1 MTPELREAC
10 RRALH
15 VLTASGTLMRS
26 GRAALFVLERT
37 TPPWRLFARVARH
50 PPLFWF
56 VELGY
61 WIVARNRSFFGRVLL
76 RPR

>member
-15 VLTASGTLMRS
+15 VLTAEGTLLRA

-37 TPPWRLFARVARH
+37 TPGWRIFARASRH
-50 PPLFWF
+50 PPLVWC

-61 WIVARNRSFFGRVLL
+61 WIVANNRSFFAKLLL
-76 RPR
+76 RTH

>member
-15 VLTASGTLMRS
+15 VLTADGRMLRS

-37 TPPWRLFARVARH
+37 TPGWRRLAPALGHPPLVWFVEIGYRIVARH
-50 PPLFWF
+50 RSLFAH
-56 VELGY
+56 VL
-61 WIVARNRSFFGRVLL
+61 ARGR
-76 RPR
+76 

>member
-15 VLTASGTLMRS
+15 VLTADGTLLRS

-37 TPPWRLFARVARH
+37 TPPWRLFARVFRH
-50 PPLFWF
+50 PPLSWF
-56 VELGY
+56 VEIGY
-61 WIVARNRSFFGRVLL
+61 QIVARNRSLLARVVA
-76 RPR
+76 RGP

>member
-15 VLTASGTLMRS
+15 VLTAGGTLMRS

-37 TPPWRLFARVARH
+37 TPGWRLFARAFRH

-61 WIVARNRSFFGRVLL
+61 QIVAHNRVFFGRAMKRL
-76 RPR
+76 

>member
-15 VLTASGTLMRS
+15 VVTAEGETLRS

-37 TPPWRLFARVARH
+37 TPRWRRLAPALRH

-61 WIVARNRSFFGRVLL
+61 QIVARNRRLFARMVS